1 MRRLTFDEFI
11 EERGSFDETVRR
23 TPETATFCSCALW
36 QLAAHTTMQRPEPED
51 EYFIF
56 EDEGNWVVFAERG
69 GRRVFYPLEA
79 AWMFGSPL
87 IGDPLHALDLLR
99 RASQKHLESPYGF
112 CFGGL
117 LRGGR
122 LHRAI
127 LSRQDECLQ
136 FEEFDATDCMEID
149 LAEGVEAWLERRSK
163 RFRKAVRKRKL
174 PDDIE
179 IIDAQDIYAEEIF
192 ERIVAIQ
199 QETYKWREGSDI
211 FQGESYRRFY
221 RTLLDLLHPDG
232 NHRVLFA
239 RRGDED
245 LAYIFGGISGG
256 IYRGFQMSYVETV
269 KELELGNILQVEN
282 LRRRAE
288 EGMKKYDLGM
298 YSEYK
303 ERWADR
309 HDEYCGV
316 FMVW

>member
-1 MRRLTFDEFI
+1 MRRLTFDEFVA
-11 EERGSFDETVRR
+11 ERAGFDGAVRK
-23 TPETATFCSCALW
+23 TPDIATFCSCALW
-36 QLAAHTTMQRPEPED
+36 QLAAHATMQRPGPED

-56 EDEGNWVVFAERG
+56 EDEGNWAVFAERG
-69 GRRVFYPLEA
+69 GRRIFYPLEA

-87 IGDPLHALDLLR
+87 VGDPLHVLDLLR
-99 RASQKHLESPYGF
+99 RASNEHLDSPFGF
-112 CFGGL
+112 CFGGIR
-117 LRGGR
+117 RGST

-127 LSRQDECLQ
+127 LSRREECLQ

-149 LAEGVEAWLERRSK
+149 LTEGVDGWLNRRSR
-163 RFRKAVRKRKL
+163 RFRKAVRKREL
-174 PDDIE
+174 PEDIR
-179 IIDAQDIYAEEIF
+179 IVDAQETSAEEIF
-192 ERIVAIQ
+192 ERIVNIQ
-199 QETYKWREGSDI
+199 QETYKWREGTDI

-245 LAYIFGGISGG
+245 LAYIFGGISNG

-282 LRRRAE
+282 LRRRAA
-288 EGMKKYDLGM
+288 EGIRRYDLGM
-298 YSEYK
+298 YSDYK
-303 ERWADR
+303 VRWADR